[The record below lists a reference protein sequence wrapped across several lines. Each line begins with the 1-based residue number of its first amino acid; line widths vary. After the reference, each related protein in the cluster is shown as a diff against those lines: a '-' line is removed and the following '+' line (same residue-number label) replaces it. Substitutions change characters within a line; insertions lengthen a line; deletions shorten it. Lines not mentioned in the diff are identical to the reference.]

1 MRLKRPLLH
10 LAFWVVYLFQ
20 DTLLIYLVDS
30 SRLPLFQDHYKLWMS
45 VESCLL
51 TLIPKLLFTYFML
64 YVTLRKI
71 VRKEIGTK
79 TGIVWSL
86 GGMLAAVLLYRATVV
101 FVSEPVIYGWKTGVP
116 SFWLLMGFLVGLMDI
131 GFASGLAIVI
141 KLVRLQLAS
150 RQREELL
157 VREKMAAELQSLRN
171 QVHPHFLFNTLNNIY
186 ALARKKADS
195 TPAAVA
201 RLSSL
206 LRFMLY
212 ETKKPSIA
220 ITDEIRIMDD
230 YIALQQMRYDRKLTV
245 NFFREVDDGAEQ
257 ISPLLLLPFVENA
270 FKHGVGESRFG
281 SFINIDLRLQGNQL
295 RFEIEN
301 NKEMV
306 ASAVNGNIGLA
317 NVKRR
322 LELMYDTFDML
333 VDNAATVFRVCL
345 TINLKSH
352 AKI

>member
-1 MRLKRPLLH
+1 MRLKRPFLH
-10 LAFWVVYLFQ
+10 LAFWLVYLFQ
-20 DTLLIYLVDS
+20 DTLLIYLVDT
-30 SRLPLFQDHYKLWMS
+30 SRMSLFQEHYKLWMS

-51 TLIPKLLFTYFML
+51 TLIPKLLFTYFMI
-64 YVTLRKI
+64 YVALRKMS
-71 VRKEIGTK
+71 GTK
-79 TGIVWSL
+79 TVILWSV
-86 GGMLAAVLLYRATVV
+86 GGMAAAVLLYRALVV
-101 FVSEPVIYGWKTGVP
+101 FVAEPVIYDWKTGIP
-116 SFWLLMGFLVGLMDI
+116 SFWLLMGFLVALMDV
-131 GFASGLAIVI
+131 GFASGAAIVI
-141 KLVRLQLAS
+141 KQVRLQAAS
-150 RQREELL
+150 RQREERL

-186 ALARKKADS
+186 AQARKKADT
-195 TPAAVA
+195 TPAAIA

-245 NFFREVDDGAEQ
+245 NFSREVDDGTEQ

-301 NKEMV
+301 NKETT
-306 ASAVNGNIGLA
+306 APAVNGNIGLA

-333 VDNAATVFRVCL
+333 VDNAATVFKVCL